1 MVRQVIK
8 LVFLPLHDCDAWLI
22 KNNFFILVFGKIFT
36 ELFHDLK
43 GVQDQN
49 DLKWFQAQDGKASY

>member
-1 MVRQVIK
+1 
-8 LVFLPLHDCDAWLI
+8 
-22 KNNFFILVFGKIFT
+22 
-36 ELFHDLK
+36 LFHDLK